1 MKKIKIVK
9 DTKTN
14 KKLLKRKKNNIVIY
28 GYNFF
33 DEDIYYLSFSGKNMN
48 IVINRIDDL
57 KMFEK
62 IFFKLLDFKFEF
74 TRKGLYDEKHN
85 FNEIIFL
92 YKNTKELLNYVEN
105 QSTFK
110 RRLCFDFNPKNYL

>member
-14 KKLLKRKKNNIVIY
+14 KKLLKRKNNKIVIY

-33 DEDIYYLSFSGKNMN
+33 DEDIYYLHFSSKNMN
-48 IVINRIDDL
+48 IVIDGIDDL

-74 TRKGLYDEKHN
+74 TRKGLYYEKHN

>member
-14 KKLLKRKKNNIVIY
+14 EKLLKRKKNNIVIY

>member
-1 MKKIKIVK
+1 
-9 DTKTN
+9 
-14 KKLLKRKKNNIVIY
+14 
-28 GYNFF
+28 
-33 DEDIYYLSFSGKNMN
+33 
-48 IVINRIDDL
+48 
-57 KMFEK
+57 MFEK

>member
-1 MKKIKIVK
+1 MKKIKIIK

-33 DEDIYYLSFSGKNMN
+33 DEDIYYLHFSRKNMN
-48 IVINRIDDL
+48 IVINGIEDL

-92 YKNTKELLNYVEN
+92 YKNTKELLSYVEN